1 MKITNP
7 ILSTFHLSSNGRN
20 PLLRGD
26 QWAYQSWL
34 DIRSPWLPHLSYLLA
49 ASLLTILPI
58 PEFMSTTFTRPL
70 GSWWTPMDQNLRVSC
85 LGSFLA
91 VKNAYFGYHLPC
103 TSCHS
108 LSNILLGLYGHSAVY
123 HPNSSAIYVFGG
135 MEYQMDK
142 SVITN
147 RLYALSL
154 NLSPD
159 SPMGRWNLLPP
170 EPST

>member
-91 VKNAYFGYHLPC
+91 VNKAD
-103 TSCHS
+103 S
-108 LSNILLGLYGHSAVY
+108 LSRVRSRQTDWLIDKLTKWVTEKLADCQTDLLIDSQTDWQTDRLKYRQTDY
-123 HPNSSAIYVFGG
+123 L
-135 MEYQMDK
+135 
-142 SVITN
+142 TN
-147 RLYALSL
+147 RWTHWLT
-154 NLSPD
+154 D
-159 SPMGRWNLLPP
+159 
-170 EPST
+170 